1 MYGYEGGN
9 ECPKCEFGQIH
20 TDAYGVSTCNKCD
33 REFDLVNDE
42 WTEKTDD

>member
-20 TDAYGVSTCNKCD
+20 GDSDGRFFCNKCD
-33 REFDLVNDE
+33 VEFELVNDE
-42 WTEKTDD
+42 WMEKTDD